1 MVADVRSV
9 INLNQEYLTKEEL
22 EKLGRSISYKCKWAG
37 DDILTVFKSALE
49 DANFHSFNKL
59 VSELWEK
66 ELLKWEKQ
74 Q

>member
-1 MVADVRSV
+1 MDSYMK
-9 INLNQEYLTKEEL
+9 LHGSPLTKQEL
-22 EKLGRSISYKCKWAG
+22 EKLGRDISHKCRWAG

-49 DANFHSFNKL
+49 DANFHSFNES

>member
-9 INLNQEYLTKEEL
+9 INLNQEKL
-22 EKLGRSISYKCKWAG
+22 EKLGWQVASRCRWSG

-49 DANFHSFNKL
+49 DANYHSFNKL

-66 ELLKWEKQ
+66 Q

>member
-1 MVADVRSV
+1 MPT
-9 INLNQEYLTKEEL
+9 INRTEDLTQEEL
-22 EKLGRSISYKCKWAG
+22 EKLGCEISQTCLWNG
-37 DDILTVFKSALE
+37 EDILTVFKSALE
-49 DANFHSFNKL
+49 DANFHSFNES

>member
-1 MVADVRSV
+1 MPT
-9 INLNQEYLTKEEL
+9 INRTEDLTQEEL
-22 EKLGRSISYKCKWAG
+22 EKLGREISHTCLWAG

-49 DANFHSFNKL
+49 DANFHSFNES